1 MIENPRAA
9 AGDVKTWLHQ
19 IVWEADL
26 ASQPRWRATLLG
38 LVRFVHAVVRSIV
51 LDQLTLRAMSLVYTT
66 LLSLVPL
73 LAISFSVLKGM
84 GLHNRIEPFLLN
96 LLAPLGNQSG
106 EIVEMIIGFVENIKV
121 GVLGFLGFA
130 LLFYTVIALMQK
142 IERAFNYIWHIT
154 QERSLGQQVRDYLVV
169 ILIGPITVIA
179 AAGITVSMMNT
190 SVVHWISGIEP
201 FGFLIETVIKVAPY
215 FMIVGAFTFIYLFV
229 PNTRVRLGPALAGGL
244 VAGFLWHAVG
254 KFFASFV
261 AGSAQYTAIYSTF
274 ASLIVLLI
282 WLYLG
287 WLILLTGASIAFHCQ
302 HPEYVTA
309 TRREMNL
316 SNRVREKLALLIAYL
331 IGSSFYRDQPG
342 WTADALAQRLSAPM
356 FAVER
361 VLASLEAEHLLVRTA
376 AEPPAF
382 LPGRPLE
389 TTTVADVLQAVR
401 MAEETTYLNPDR
413 LPGEPAVDAVIRDAG
428 DAATAALRG
437 RTIKDLALDDPPSC
451 SATNPANTRTEE

>member
-9 AGDVKTWLHQ
+9 AGDLRTWLHRT
-19 IVWEADL
+19 VWEVDL
-26 ASQPRWRATLLG
+26 ATLPRWRAILIG
-38 LVRFVHAVVRSIV
+38 IVRFCHAVIRSII

-96 LLAPLGNQSG
+96 LLAPLGDQSG

-142 IERAFNYIWHIT
+142 IERTFNHIWHIT
-154 QERSLGQQVRDYLVV
+154 RERSLGQQVRDYLVV

-190 SVVHWISGIEP
+190 SVVQWITDIQP
-201 FGFLIETVIKVAPY
+201 FGFLIETIIKVAPY

-229 PNTRVRLGPALAGGL
+229 PNTRVRLGPALVGGI

-274 ASLIVLLI
+274 ASLMVLLI

-309 TRREMNL
+309 TRREMTL

-361 VLASLEAEHLLVRTA
+361 VLVALEAQHLLARTST
-376 AEPPAF
+376 EPPAY
-382 LPGRPLE
+382 LPARPME
-389 TTTVADVLQAVR
+389 ITTIADVLHAVR
-401 MAEETTYLNPDR
+401 IAEETPYLNPDR
-413 LPGEPAVDAVIRDAG
+413 LPHEPAVDDIIHETN
-428 DAATAALRG
+428 DAANAALRG
-437 RTIKDLALDDPPSC
+437 RTLKDLALGAPDSC
-451 SATNPANTRTEE
+451 SAIKSKPDEITD